1 MKAISKFIALVIIA
15 LFSLVGENV
24 VANCHDPINS
34 GYSER
39 MALLPDDSISAID
52 VFEQVWQKLND
63 NYPYFEQRGIDWQAM
78 YKLYRPKISQHT
90 TGDELYDVLCSM
102 LEHFNDGHINLETGE
117 KRFCSYTVTN
127 NKMVDFSWKLVRDKY
142 LNRAFKA
149 SPDSLFYYGWL
160 TPELAYMR
168 IQRFPNKEIL
178 ERYIDTIISEIA
190 GAKSLIID
198 VRGNPGGN
206 GFGVSAL
213 GSRFADTK
221 RLYKKN
227 MNRIGPEKTYTSP
240 TYHCIEPLGP
250 IQYVGPIILL
260 QNNYSESGS
269 DGFAL
274 AMRVLPNVT
283 SVGENTG
290 GCFATYYPQK
300 LINGWTLTMP
310 FSYVVDQNDFCWEG
324 MGVPPNIRKK
334 NTKEDIEAGND
345 RVLEFAIELYKA
357 GGNTRK
363 EADGSLNDL
372 RISLVDQFV
381 EMAAEKDIQSA
392 VALFKKLQK
401 DNPDGVYFSIQE
413 YGLAINNLN
422 RNKKIEELFA
432 LLELGQNDFPDNINS
447 LYYLARIYHKVKEQ
461 PEKAKPI
468 YEKIANL
475 KPTFPW
481 EEPLVAE
488 AQRTLKEMK

>member
-1 MKAISKFIALVIIA
+1 MKTKIKFLLLVITAFLIFGNIS
-15 LFSLVGENV
+15 LFSAPYNPSRTKTYEQ
-24 VANCHDPINS
+24 II
-34 GYSER
+34 
-39 MALLPDDSISAID
+39 LPDDDSISAVD
-52 VFEQVWQKLND
+52 VFEQVWQILNA

-78 YKLYRPKISQHT
+78 YKVYRPKISPGT
-90 TGDELYDVLCSM
+90 SSDELYQTLCSM

-160 TPELAYMR
+160 TDELAYMR
-168 IQRFPNKEIL
+168 IRRFPNKEIL

-190 GAKSLIID
+190 GAESLIID
-198 VRGNPGGN
+198 IRGNPGGN

-250 IQYVGPIILL
+250 IQYRGPIILL

-345 RVLEFAIELYKA
+345 RVLDFAIELHKA

-413 YGLAINNLN
+413 YQVALRTLIQGQSTDEAI
-422 RNKKIEELFA
+422 A
-432 LLELGQNDFPDNINS
+432 LLEMGLMAFPEDITS
-447 LYYLARIYHKVKEQ
+447 LYHLAKLYSVVKSQ
-461 PEKAKPI
+461 PEKAEHL
-468 YEKIANL
+468 YEKLAKL
-475 KPTFPW
+475 KPGFPW

-488 AQRTLKEMK
+488 AKRALTEMK

>member
-1 MKAISKFIALVIIA
+1 MKTKIKLLLLVI
-15 LFSLVGENV
+15 S
-24 VANCHDPINS
+24 
-34 GYSER
+34 
-39 MALLPDDSISAID
+39 ALLIFGNISLFPAPYNPSRTKTYEQIDLSADDSISAVD
-52 VFEQVWQKLND
+52 VFEQVWQILNA

-78 YKLYRPKISQHT
+78 YKVYRPKISPGT
-90 TGDELYDVLCSM
+90 SSDELYQTLCSM

-168 IQRFPNKEIL
+168 IRRFPNKEIL

-190 GAKSLIID
+190 GAESLIID

-206 GFGVSAL
+206 GFGVAAL

-221 RLYKKN
+221 RLYSKN
-227 MNRIGPEKTYTSP
+227 MNRIDQEKNYTSP
-240 TYHCIEPLGP
+240 TYHYVEPLGP
-250 IQYVGPIILL
+250 VQYRRPVILL
-260 QNNYSESGS
+260 QNRYSESGS
-269 DGFAL
+269 DLFAL
-274 AMRVLPNVT
+274 ALRVLPNAI
-283 SVGENTG
+283 SIGEHTG
-290 GCFATYYPQK
+290 GCFATYYPEK

-324 MGVPPNIRKK
+324 MGIPPNIRKA

-345 RVLEFAIELYKA
+345 KVLEFAIDLYKA

-372 RISLVDQFV
+372 RISLVDKFV
-381 EMAAEKDIQSA
+381 EMSAEKDIQSA

-401 DNPDGVYFSIQE
+401 DNPDGVYFSVQE

-422 RNKKIEELFA
+422 RSKKIEELLA

-447 LYYLARIYHKVKEQ
+447 LYYLAKIYENVKEQ
-461 PEKAKPI
+461 PEKAKLI
-468 YEKIANL
+468 YEKIAGL

-488 AQRTLKEMK
+488 AKRALTEMK